1 MCGIA
6 GILLNPAANRRRLAA
21 IDAMTESLHHRGPDG
36 KGIWLDRQGGIAL
49 GHRRLAIVDLS
60 DAGHQPMLS
69 ENENLIITFNGEIYN
84 FADLRRGFEARGHRF
99 RGNSDT
105 EVMLAAF
112 ESYGIEGALKR
123 FSGMFAAGIWD
134 RKHRVLHLVRDR
146 MGKKPLYIALADDAL
161 LFASELKAIIA
172 FPGFTPVVD
181 ERALAVMLCRGWMP
195 DNHCIWKGTFKLPPG
210 TMLSVRA
217 EDVATASSESL
228 RARVRPYW
236 SLTAIAEDGQR
247 HRLNLSDDE
256 LDAELDWL
264 LRTAVHQRMV
274 ADVPL
279 GAFLSGG
286 IDSSTVVA
294 LMQAQSS
301 RPIRTFT
308 IGFDDAQYDEAAH
321 ASAVARHFGTE
332 HTEFRLTPRD
342 VCAVIPD
349 LPRIWDEPFADELQI
364 PTLLLSRLARQHV
377 TVALSGDGGDECFG
391 GYARHFMLDRF
402 ASLFQLPAGLRQRLA
417 GALLKLAPQ
426 TWEQIFRTLHIP
438 AALRSSLIDGKL
450 EKFTRALAAPDE
462 RDRYNQLTTFGS
474 RSAALDPAVA
484 DIPDAP
490 TPLDDIA
497 KTIYR
502 DMAGYLPGD
511 ILVKLDRATMA
522 AGLEGRCPFLDDRIV
537 EFAWRVPTAA
547 KIRHGQGK
555 WPLRRVLRRYLPEIP
570 FRTTQAGVQHSHRR
584 VATRP
589 AARMGRGVASGR
601 PHPPRR
607 SAGFRTHPSL
617 LAAASRWTSRP
628 VRRAVGH
635 SDGSSLARLR
645 ARLQPATSGQGR
657 RGRWQRAPFGRGSDS
672 ELDGLWLKILV
683 LPLPHPAPATACP
696 DGCLVAR
703 LMSRNSRHHICTT
716 ASVIHRQDCQEV
728 GHEQALA

>member
-1 MCGIA
+1 MLQPDQRERGAGKMCGIV

-21 IDAMTESLHHRGPDG
+21 IDAMTETLHHRGPDG
-36 KGIWLDRQGGIAL
+36 RGLWLDREGGIAL

-69 ENENLIITFNGEIYN
+69 DDENLVITFNGEIYN
-84 FADLRRGFEARGHRF
+84 FTDLRKGFEARGNRF
-99 RGNSDT
+99 CGNSDT

-112 ESYGIEGALKR
+112 ERHGIEEALKR

-172 FPGFTPVVD
+172 YPGFTPVVD
-181 ERALAVMLCRGWMP
+181 QRALAMMLCRGWMP
-195 DNHCIWKGTFKLPPG
+195 DNHCIWKGIFKLPPG

-217 EDVATASSESL
+217 EDVATAGAESL
-228 RARVRPYW
+228 RKRARRYW

-247 HRLNLSDDE
+247 HRLNLGGDE

-264 LRTAVHQRMV
+264 LRTAVQRRMV

-294 LMQAQSS
+294 LMQTQSS

-308 IGFDDAQYDEAAH
+308 IGFHDAQYDEAAH
-321 ASAVARHFGTE
+321 ASKVARHFGTE
-332 HTEFRLTPRD
+332 HTEFRLTPQD
-342 VCAVIPD
+342 VCAAIPD
-349 LPRIWDEPFADELQI
+349 LPRIWDEPFADESQI

-402 ASLFQLPAGLRQRLA
+402 ATLFRLPAGLRRQLA
-417 GALLKLAPQ
+417 SALLKLAPE
-426 TWEQIFRTLHIP
+426 TWEQIFQTLHIP
-438 AALRSSLIDGKL
+438 AALRPSLNGGKL
-450 EKFTRALAAPDE
+450 EKFTRALGALDE
-462 RDRYNQLTTFGS
+462 RDRYDQLTTFGS
-474 RSAALDPAVA
+474 RSVALDPAVA

-497 KTIYR
+497 KSIYR
-502 DMAGYLPGD
+502 DMAGYLTGD

-547 KIRHGQGK
+547 KIHHGQGK
-555 WPLRRVLRRYLPEIP
+555 WPLRRVLRRYLPESLFERPKQGFNIP
-570 FRTTQAGVQHSHRR
+570 IGEWLRGPLREWAEALLAGERIRR
-584 VATRP
+584 D
-589 AARMGRGVASGR
+589 GLLDSGR
-601 PHPPRR
+601 IQACWQQHL
-607 SAGFRTHPSL
+607 G
-617 LAAASRWTSRP
+617 
-628 VRRAVGH
+628 RRADRSGELWAVLVVQAWLDCMRDSNPQH
-635 SDGSSLARLR
+635 RDKTEVADGNERRPGTAQIRSLMAY
-645 ARLQPATSGQGR
+645 G
-657 RGRWQRAPFGRGSDS
+657 
-672 ELDGLWLKILV
+672 
-683 LPLPHPAPATACP
+683 
-696 DGCLVAR
+696 
-703 LMSRNSRHHICTT
+703 
-716 ASVIHRQDCQEV
+716 
-728 GHEQALA
+728 